1 MANVR
6 QVLTRNDP
14 EGAGSSNGSLTDYR
28 GTPLEQLLP
37 GTYGSFD
44 ATAFDGYVFD
54 HWSFNPLAER
64 SPGPSQKGYY
74 PWWPGYGVDVAATAH
89 FRKVDQQTHSTLSV
103 TVVPSGAGDAT
114 PRGTTY
120 PARGSSVAIRAIETD
135 PVNHPFERLAVT
147 KNSGTSYFAKKEI
160 TIVMDD
166 SIVFVIAYFR
176 GDEKHGILY
185 SPKNNGRIICSKTG
199 GEPIYV

>member
-1 MANVR
+1 MSNVR

-14 EGAGSSNGSLTDYR
+14 EGAGSSKGSLTDYR
-28 GTPLEQLLP
+28 WGPLEKLLP
-37 GTYGSFD
+37 GTYGSFQ

-89 FRKVDQQTHSTLSV
+89 FRKVEQQTTSTLSV
-103 TVVPSGAGDAT
+103 TVVPSGAGDVT

-120 PARGSSVAIRAIETD
+120 PIRGSSVAIRAIETD
-135 PVNHPFERLAVT
+135 PVNHPFLRFAVT
-147 KNSGTSYFAKKEI
+147 KDSGTSYFDKKEI
-160 TIVMDD
+160 TIVVDD
-166 SIVFVIAYFR
+166 PTVFVIAYFR

-185 SPKNNGRIICSKTG
+185 SPKNGGRIICEKGSG
-199 GEPIYV
+199 LIMYI